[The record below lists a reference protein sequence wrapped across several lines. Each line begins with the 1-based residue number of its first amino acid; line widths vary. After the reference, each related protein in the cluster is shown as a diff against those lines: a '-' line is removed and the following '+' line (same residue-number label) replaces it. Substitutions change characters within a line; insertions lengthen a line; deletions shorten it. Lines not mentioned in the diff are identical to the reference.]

1 MEDLQIEK
9 QKLQDKYDR
18 DTSRLEADAKTLE
31 QRLTSQHSLAVTE
44 LTRQHKADMEAL
56 RKELEQKYVTMK
68 QVATS
73 FDCTCI
79 VGVIFFYLLSKAFC
93 NLLLVWVALQQQPG

>member
-79 VGVIFFYLLSKAFC
+79 VEVILFAVNSILYFAVC
-93 NLLLVWVALQQQPG
+93 WG